1 METRTKILNSAQRLI
16 QTRSFEGFSFQD
28 IADEVGI
35 RKASLYHHFDSKDAV
50 AIAVLKRGADWVT
63 GQLDA
68 TKELAPP
75 ERLERYFDLF
85 HDLHG
90 KAERMCPGGSFASVL
105 GAVSPAVQRAL
116 HAFTKMHLD
125 WLEGVVREG
134 AELGAFEIGGQA
146 PRDVALQI
154 FSSVQGA
161 LLTGRLTADPGVL
174 DVVAT
179 ELRTYLRYTPKG
191 REGGSKPA

>member
-50 AIAVLKRGADWVT
+50 AIAVLKRGADWIT

-90 KAERMCPGGSFASVL
+90 KAERMCPGGSFASVF

-134 AELGAFEIGGQA
+134 AALGAFEIGGQA

-174 DVVAT
+174 DAVAT

>member
-90 KAERMCPGGSFASVL
+90 KAERMCPGGSFASVF

-134 AELGAFEIGGQA
+134 AALGAFEIGGQA

-174 DVVAT
+174 DAVAT

-191 REGGSKPA
+191 KEGGSKPA

>member
-35 RKASLYHHFDSKDAV
+35 RKASLYHHYDPKDAV
-50 AIAVLKRGADWVT
+50 AIGVLKRGADWVT
-63 GQLDA
+63 GQLDT

-116 HAFTKMHLD
+116 HAFAKMHLD
-125 WLEGVVREG
+125 SLRGVRARGRSVGRVRDRRAG
-134 AELGAFEIGGQA
+134 PARCRATDLFERA
-146 PRDVALQI
+146 RCLA
-154 FSSVQGA
+154 
-161 LLTGRLTADPGVL
+161 
-174 DVVAT
+174 
-179 ELRTYLRYTPKG
+179 
-191 REGGSKPA
+191 

>member
-90 KAERMCPGGSFASVL
+90 KAERMCPGGSFASVF
-105 GAVSPAVQRAL
+105 GAVSPAVRRAL

-134 AELGAFEIGGQA
+134 AALGAFEIGGQA

-174 DVVAT
+174 DAVAT

>member
-116 HAFTKMHLD
+116 HVFTKMHLD

-134 AELGAFEIGGQA
+134 AVLRAFEIGEQA

>member
-35 RKASLYHHFDSKDAV
+35 RKASLYHHFNSKDAV

-75 ERLERYFDLF
+75 QRLERYFDLF

-90 KAERMCPGGSFASVL
+90 KAERMCPGGSFASVF

-134 AELGAFEIGGQA
+134 AALGAFEIGGQA

-174 DVVAT
+174 DAVAT